1 LVDITRKGERPVPE
15 LPEVET
21 IVRCLRRPLRARK
34 VVRASL
40 RPTALYRRGSLRV
53 SALAGREIARVERVG
68 KNAVFRFDPPVVMVV
83 NLGMTGQL
91 LLDPSCGCLP
101 ETTLRHLHGRF
112 SLDDGS
118 ELRYYDIRRFG
129 FIFVTGESDVF
140 AALGIGPDPFDA
152 DRRYLAEKLRG
163 REAAVKTLLLDQRIL
178 SGIGNIYA
186 DETLF
191 DARIDPRRSG
201 ARVAP
206 RAEVLL
212 LSARRILSS
221 AIAHK
226 GSTIRDYRRP
236 DGSRGGF
243 QHLHAVYGREGGPCV
258 RCGAL
263 IRKIVLGGRGTHFCP
278 VCQS

>member
-1 LVDITRKGERPVPE
+1 MPVPE

-21 IVRCLRRPLRARK
+21 IVRCLRRPLKART

-40 RPTALYRRGSLRV
+40 RPAALYRGGSLRV
-53 SALAGREIARVERVG
+53 RALAGRSIAGVERAG
-68 KNAVFRFDPPVVMVV
+68 KNAVFRFDPPAAMVV

-91 LLDPSCGCLP
+91 LLGESCGCL
-101 ETTLRHLHGRF
+101 EGASGRHLHGRF
-112 SLDDGS
+112 ALDDGR

-129 FIFVTGESDVF
+129 FIFVTREADVF
-140 AALGIGPDPFDA
+140 ATLGIGPDPFDA
-152 DRRYLAEKLRG
+152 DAAYLEEKLGG
-163 REAAVKTLLLDQRIL
+163 RAAAIKTLLLDQRIL

-191 DARIDPRRSG
+191 DARVDPRTS
-201 ARVAP
+201 ADRVAP
-206 RAEVLL
+206 RAEILL
-212 LSARRILSS
+212 SSARRILTS

-243 QHLHAVYGREGGPCV
+243 QHLHAVYGRGGEPCL
-258 RCGAL
+258 RCGAPV
-263 IRKIVLGGRGTHFCP
+263 RKIVLGGRGTHFCP

>member
-1 LVDITRKGERPVPE
+1 VPE

-21 IVRCLRRPLRARK
+21 IVRCLRRPLRART
-34 VVRASL
+34 VIRSSL
-40 RPTALYRRGSLRV
+40 RPAALYRRGSLRV
-53 SALAGREIARVERVG
+53 GALAGRKIVKVERVG
-68 KNAVFRFDPPVVMVV
+68 KNAVFRFDPPAVMVV

-91 LLDPSCGCLP
+91 LLHPSRGCLP
-101 ETTLRHLHGRF
+101 EVSHRHLHGRF

-129 FIFVTGESDVF
+129 FILVTRESDVF
-140 AALGIGPDPFDA
+140 TALGIGPDPFDA
-152 DRRYLAEKLRG
+152 DLLYLAERLRG
-163 REAAVKTLLLDQRIL
+163 REASIKTLLLDQRIL

-191 DARIDPRRSG
+191 DARIDPRRPG
-201 ARVAP
+201 GKVAA
-206 RAEVLL
+206 RAESLL
-212 LSARRILSS
+212 LSARLILES

-243 QHLHAVYGREGGPCV
+243 QHLHAVYGRGGEPCV
-258 RCGAL
+258 RCGAP